1 MALPTAPDLVHDRA
15 GRPRFGTYQGAF
27 DVVRLD
33 QLDAD
38 HALRGLARVRR
49 QKKWVYTF
57 AASEEVALVSAVVD
71 TTYSATS
78 FTLVADLRTRE
89 VVADRSF
96 LGSPRPLVAV
106 GPHATEGMECRYV
119 SAAGRT
125 TKRRARGEG
134 SYAVGI
140 ALRPAVVTRLGR
152 SRAPGQGGPG
162 QPVQPGR
169 QGVSASLSLDASTE
183 RPLSVVAPVDGNG
196 RINVTTKSGALPASG
211 QVRVGPRSYRLDG
224 GFGGFDFTHGYL
236 ARRTAWRWAFTA
248 GRAVDGTPVSL
259 NLVEGF
265 NEARDDVN
273 ENGLWLGGRL
283 IPLDRARFS
292 FDASD
297 PMKPWQVRTLDGS
310 VDLTFDVIGVHEEHR
325 NLGVVKSMFVQPIGL
340 FTGTIRVDG
349 TTYTV
354 ENLPGVT
361 EDQDVIW

>member
-1 MALPTAPDLVHDRA
+1 MALPTAPDLVHDRS
-15 GRPRFGTYQGAF
+15 GRPRFGTYEGAF

-38 HALRGLARVRR
+38 HALRGLSRVR
-49 QKKWVYTF
+49 QHKKWVYTF

-106 GPHATEGMECRYV
+106 APHATEGMECRYV

-125 TKRRARGEG
+125 TKRRERGEG
-134 SYAVGI
+134 RYAVEI
-140 ALRPAVVTRLGR
+140 SLRPAAVTRLGR
-152 SRAPGQGGPG
+152 SRASGPSG
-162 QPVQPGR
+162 SRPSRPSR
-169 QGVSASLSLDASTE
+169 QGVAASLSLDASAE
-183 RPLSVVAPVDGNG
+183 RPLSVVAPVEGNG
-196 RINVTTKSGALPASG
+196 RINVTTKSGALPAAG
-211 QVRVGPRSYRLDG
+211 EVRVGPRSYLLDG

-236 ARRTAWRWAFTA
+236 ARRTAWRWAFSA
-248 GRAVDGTPVSL
+248 GRAVDGTPVSF

-297 PMKPWQVRTLDGS
+297 PRKPWQVRTLDGS

-340 FTGTIRVDG
+340 FTGTIRVEG
-349 TTYTV
+349 TTYLV

-361 EDQDVIW
+361 EDQDVTW